1 MNWLK
6 KSLKLEKSI
15 HGKQA
20 IHRGRMK
27 PWSRRT
33 QLWRK
38 KELREVRTAISK
50 LESNVPS
57 VVEKNVGALE
67 EEILELKSAIS
78 KLESRSRSAT
88 PVPRQVGSDDAF
100 KKEVNGLT
108 DQEWQVERWLET

>member
-1 MNWLK
+1 
-6 KSLKLEKSI
+6 
-15 HGKQA
+15 
-20 IHRGRMK
+20 MK

-50 LESNVPS
+50 LESNVPF

-78 KLESRSRSAT
+78 KLESRSHSAT
-88 PVPRQVGSDDAF
+88 PVSVVVPPFELSRMVFMMRKSNIHIFFLIEFRSPGKLDQMMPSR
-100 KKEVNGLT
+100 KKLM
-108 DQEWQVERWLET
+108 D